1 MTNIHTTQIP
11 DWYDSVGLGWRTI
24 LENLHQQLT
33 QLTPNYA
40 VAQIKEKFGTL
51 RVYLEIYGESGDDVS
66 RAIRDAEWESSRTC
80 EYCGKPGKQ
89 ARTSGW
95 IKTICGEC
103 DGPIKPW

>member
-1 MTNIHTTQIP
+1 MNIHHTQIP

-33 QLTPNYA
+33 QHAPNYT

-51 RVYLEIYGESGDDVS
+51 RVYLETGSNGDDTA

-89 ARTSGW
+89 LRTTGW
-95 IKTICGEC
+95 IKTTCGEC
-103 DGPIKPW
+103 VADPTMPW